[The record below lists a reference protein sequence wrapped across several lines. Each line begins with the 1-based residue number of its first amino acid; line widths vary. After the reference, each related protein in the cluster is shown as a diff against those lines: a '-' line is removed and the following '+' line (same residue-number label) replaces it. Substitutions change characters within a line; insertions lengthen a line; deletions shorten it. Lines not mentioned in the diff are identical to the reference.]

1 MRRFKKEVDYYL
13 YNHQEVK
20 KSKDVI
26 DNKWSNIIDKIKEKY
41 EGTEMGNLI
50 RYKYIMKLTEPKIC
64 ELLNIESTTYYAWC
78 NKVINEITLMAAYE
92 RLIIPF

>member
-1 MRRFKKEVDYYL
+1 MRKFKKEVDYYL

-20 KSKDVI
+20 QSNDSGDK
-26 DNKWSNIIDKIKEKY
+26 KWAEIIDKIIEKY
-41 EGTEMGNLI
+41 EGTDMGNLI
-50 RYKYIMKLTEPKIC
+50 RYKYKMKLTEPKIC
-64 ELLNIESTTYYAWC
+64 NLLHIEATTYYAWC